1 MKLDAKPSHK
11 RFGYFLGLNCDR
23 IAYIS
28 QASEGAVIVQGDTE
42 IKADLLRENFQRI
55 DEKLYVAFDLENL
68 EKLEDTLS
76 VPKTNYE
83 RTVHVQFELKH
94 FYFNNLHKS
103 LKLLPP
109 EVISR
114 IMPEI
119 TDFNRVDPLHIPDHH
134 RNAMKL
140 DTCSADQLEAL
151 QTVVSCP
158 SDGPPILITGPFGT
172 GKTRIL
178 ATVAHYFLQ
187 VGRIGER
194 PIRILV
200 CTQQQVSADALLQMY
215 IDLVHVVPKERDLNI
230 VRLTGQ
236 DQHHRNFKLKRWY
249 KTISHFRRDFDRS
262 SDSNQSR
269 FLIITTCQTSL
280 KIADMFP
287 HDHGFFTHILLDQGV
302 QMREPEGVAPLC
314 MAGKHTKIVI
324 AGDEHQVR
332 LYYRP
337 VPTVLFAW

>member
-1 MKLDAKPSHK
+1 MTKPSHK
-11 RFGYFLGLNCDR
+11 RFGYFWGLNCDR
-23 IAYIS
+23 IAYIT
-28 QASEGAVIVQGDTE
+28 QASEGAVIVQGDIE
-42 IKADLLRENFQRI
+42 IKADLLRENFQGI
-55 DEKLYVAFDLENL
+55 DEKLYVAFDQQNL
-68 EKLEDTLS
+68 KKLEDTLS

-94 FYFNNLHKS
+94 FYFNNLHTS

-140 DTCSADQLEAL
+140 GTCSADQLQAL

-178 ATVAHYFLQ
+178 ATVAHYFLRE
-187 VGRIGER
+187 GKRGGR

-200 CTQQQVSADALLQMY
+200 CTQQQVSADAFLQMY
-215 IDLVHVVPKERDLNI
+215 INLVAPKERDLNI
-230 VRLTGQ
+230 VRLTGRE
-236 DQHHRNFKLKRWY
+236 HGPRNFKLKRWY
-249 KTISHFRRDFDRS
+249 KTILHFRRDFDRS

-287 HDHGFFTHILLDQGV
+287 HDRGFFTHILLDEGA

-314 MAGKHTKIVI
+314 MASKYTKIVI
-324 AGDEHQVR
+324 AGDQHQVR
-332 LYYRP
+332 LFYRP
-337 VPTVLFAW
+337 VHPVLFAW